1 MHIEKKTG
9 VTLLMLALTVGF
21 GLGGLLP
28 QATAF
33 GREANTT
40 IFELR
45 TYTANA
51 GRLAEMIEELHVASR
66 VFERHGMTNV
76 GYWVPTDS
84 PLSGNTLIYILKHK
98 SRAAAR
104 QAWDDFRGD
113 PEWRK
118 AFAEFGKNGRLVANV
133 DTVFMNATDYSPI
146 D

>member
-1 MHIEKKTG
+1 MHINKQTG
-9 VTLLMLALTVGF
+9 VMSLLVVL
-21 GLGGLLP
+21 
-28 QATAF
+28 AF
-33 GREANTT
+33 GFSLGERLTSAAAQGRQSNGT

-45 TYTANA
+45 TYTANDD
-51 GRLAEMIEELHVASR
+51 RLEEMLEELRVASR
-66 VFERHGMTNV
+66 IFERHGMTNV

-133 DTVFMNATDYSPI
+133 DTAFMNATDYSPI